1 MKQISNKKLA
11 YKVSIITIIC
21 NFLLMIFKFIAGI
34 LTHSIATISDAVH
47 TGSDVLSTFVV
58 MFGVKIS
65 NKKSD
70 KNHEFG
76 HERFEC
82 VAAIILSIML
92 CATGLSIGYVG
103 INKIIIQNY
112 GALTIG
118 TLALVSA
125 VISIVVKEA
134 MYWYTIRAAKKINS
148 SALSAD
154 AWHHRSDALSS
165 VGSLVG
171 VVGAML
177 GVPILDAIASIVICL
192 FIVKASILIFVDAI
206 RKMTDEACD
215 EETENKI
222 FNVIVKIDGVLKI
235 DNLKTRKF
243 GDKVFVE
250 VDICANENLT
260 LIDAHKI
267 AENVE
272 IETKNNF
279 YFVKDC
285 FVHVNPCKAKKET

>member
-1 MKQISNKKLA
+1 
-11 YKVSIITIIC
+11 
-21 NFLLMIFKFIAGI
+21 
-34 LTHSIATISDAVH
+34 
-47 TGSDVLSTFVV
+47 
-58 MFGVKIS
+58 
-65 NKKSD
+65 
-70 KNHEFG
+70 
-76 HERFEC
+76 
-82 VAAIILSIML
+82 
-92 CATGLSIGYVG
+92 
-103 INKIIIQNY
+103 
-112 GALTIG
+112 
-118 TLALVSA
+118 
-125 VISIVVKEA
+125 
-134 MYWYTIRAAKKINS
+134 
-148 SALSAD
+148 
-154 AWHHRSDALSS
+154 
-165 VGSLVG
+165 
-171 VVGAML
+171 ML

-192 FIVKASILIFVDAI
+192 FIVKASISIFVDAI

-260 LIDAHKI
+260 LVEAHKI

-285 FVHVNPCKAKKET
+285 FVHVNPCKAKKRLKNLSLLIFLLYLCFSLR